1 MSDKAKYNPFGN
13 PDGTP
18 VEGMESAFFQYGR
31 DHSTENRNE
40 IPPSDLELII
50 DAEKALGEQKMDS
63 DPESK

>member
-18 VEGMESAFFQYGR
+18 KAGKEAEFFQYAK

-40 IPPSDLELII
+40 IPPSDAELIV
-50 DAEKALGEQKMDS
+50 DMEKALGEQMDS
-63 DPESK
+63 DPENK